1 MGKAPVFQSLFH
13 KVAGLQSYN
22 YIKKRTLTQ
31 VFPSEYWVIFKN
43 TAYFEKQLRTT
54 ASGSCK

>member
-22 YIKKRTLTQ
+22 FIEKRLLHKY
-31 VFPSEYWVIFKN
+31 FPVNI
-43 TAYFEKQLRTT
+43 A
-54 ASGSCK
+54 